1 MDISGITGLQ
11 PVGSIDAIKQ
21 AFVEKA
27 DDKSN
32 GSRVGAFED
41 ILNSAVNMLKETN
54 AYSNEAAAAELDYA
68 IGGNTSTADVLVA
81 QMKANVSLQYTVA
94 IRNAVLEA
102 YKEIMQMQF

>member
-21 AFVEKA
+21 AFTEKA
-27 DDKSN
+27 EKSN

-68 IGGNTSTADVLVA
+68 MGGNTSTADVLVA